1 MQTEECADC
10 GTAASAAVEL
20 QGFEIHEEQQVY
32 SAPAHS
38 PEMDLLLTL
47 SVYLMLGCLGL
58 LTSFSIVV
66 CAFRLCLCSPAYRHR
81 FGRGGNNSA
90 SVSPETS
97 DQVLLVQELDRRR
110 RLEDGFDD
118 VDFDDEDDYDEDET
132 DEDAEA
138 RMRKHASRT
147 AGKTQTPSHHQ
158 WWNVLEKFFRGNDSR
173 AEREGDGGDCGDD
186 VDGGGGGVRG
196 WRRMK
201 LLHDR
206 LTAAAA
212 ASTEATMHI

>member
-1 MQTEECADC
+1 M
-10 GTAASAAVEL
+10 VEL
-20 QGFEIHEEQQVY
+20 DTTRRCLLWVEFNYPSTLTREIR
-32 SAPAHS
+32 SSDPIS
-38 PEMDLLLTL
+38 SLLSTQKQ
-47 SVYLMLGCLGL
+47 
-58 LTSFSIVV
+58 
-66 CAFRLCLCSPAYRHR
+66 FRP
-81 FGRGGNNSA
+81 
-90 SVSPETS
+90 PTK
-97 DQVLLVQELDRRR
+97 VLLVQELDRRR